1 MHTVVYITIDG
12 GSDQWLYVSY
22 DCSKAFSVAGKLCSH
37 SISFLVR
44 GSSSHSL
51 EIVEESELS
60 YRVEW

>member
-1 MHTVVYITIDG
+1 MALCH
-12 GSDQWLYVSY
+12 YVSY
-22 DCSKAFSVAGKLCSH
+22 DCSKAFSVAGNLCSH